1 MSMSTS
7 TRALVCAG
15 VAALLLPGAS
25 ISEETRPSGY
35 IIESYP
41 GTIVTGGFGQC
52 WHDSYWTAESRVDP
66 CDPDAAVAQKSEPA
80 AAPPAPAPEPP
91 KAAQEAA
98 PAAAP
103 PMPAEDT
110 TAIPL
115 PAPVPQP
122 EPATAQAAPQNPR
135 LETALL
141 PQTVHYSTDA
151 FFDFDESTLRPEG
164 RAALDDLVGQLGEVK
179 YGSIRVVGHT
189 DRIGGEEYNQALS
202 ERRANAVKNY
212 LARRSVP
219 ANRIEAVG
227 KGKSE
232 PTVKT
237 SACNGPKSPKV
248 VACLQPDRRV
258 DIEVAATKEATTGSR

>member
-1 MSMSTS
+1 MSTS
-7 TRALVCAG
+7 TRAFVFAG
-15 VAALLLPGAS
+15 VVAALLPGAS
-25 ISEETRPSGY
+25 ISEESRPTGY
-35 IIESYP
+35 VIESYP
-41 GTIVTGGFGQC
+41 STIVTGGFGQC
-52 WHDSYWTAESRVDP
+52 WHTSDWSPAARVDP
-66 CDPDAAVAQKSEPA
+66 CDSDAAVAQTSEPPPA
-80 AAPPAPAPEPP
+80 QAAPTPEPP
-91 KAAQEAA
+91 KAAQETA
-98 PAAAP
+98 PAATQP
-103 PMPAEDT
+103 PHYEDT

-115 PAPVPQP
+115 PVPERQP
-122 EPATAQAAPQNPR
+122 EAAAAQAAPQNPR

-164 RAALDDLVGQLGEVK
+164 RAALDDLVGQLGEVR
-179 YGSIRVVGHT
+179 YGSIRVIGHT
-189 DRIGGEEYNQALS
+189 DRIGGEEYNHALS

-212 LARRSVP
+212 LTRRNVP
-219 ANRIEAVG
+219 ADRIKALG

-237 SACNGPKSPKV
+237 STCNGPKSPKV